1 MSMSMW
7 LGLRTR
13 GGLWSIRRPTV
24 SDYMPG
30 VRLGRLARGFQG
42 FMMLLANVASAA
54 TPTTFD
60 FSSDA
65 PSGSIFNRE
74 WGAPNL
80 APSPGWSTGG
90 GRGGSESPFALTW
103 VEEGATPSPGTGPSN
118 GVGGSEVGC
127 LRSSPR

>member
-1 MSMSMW
+1 
-7 LGLRTR
+7 
-13 GGLWSIRRPTV
+13 
-24 SDYMPG
+24 MPG

-65 PSGSIFNRE
+65 PSGSVFNRK
-74 WGAPNL
+74 WGAPPL
-80 APSPGWSTGG
+80 ATSPGWSTGG
-90 GRGGSESPFALTW
+90 GGGSKSPFAFTW
-103 VEEGATPSPGTGPSN
+103 VAAGATPSPGTGTSN